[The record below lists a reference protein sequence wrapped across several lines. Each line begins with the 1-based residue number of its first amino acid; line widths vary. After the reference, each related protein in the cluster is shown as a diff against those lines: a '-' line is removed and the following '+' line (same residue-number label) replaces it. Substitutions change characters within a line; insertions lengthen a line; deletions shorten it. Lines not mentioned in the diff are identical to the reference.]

1 MRIDGTGRRA
11 RRSGGGALR
20 AATFIALVAG
30 CGASPADRVDAAAP
44 ARAGVAQGAS
54 DDPCR
59 FSTAEAMGSA
69 FGRQMKSSRLASVCQ
84 YRGSDADVVIVKVAT
99 GPEGTI
105 LRHVKGASAQ
115 SQTGAEKVTSPVG
128 EAYFDSV
135 LPVFIGRV
143 GNHEVQI
150 ETTIQPVPRDAMI
163 AVGRRIMETLARQ

>member
-1 MRIDGTGRRA
+1 MGIDATRRRA
-11 RRSGGGALR
+11 RSWRGGALQ
-20 AATFIALVAG
+20 AATCIALVAG
-30 CGASPADRVDAAAP
+30 CSVSPAEQADAAASG
-44 ARAGVAQGAS
+44 RAGVARSTG

-69 FGRQMKSSRLASVCQ
+69 FGRRMTSSKLVNVCE
-84 YRGSDADVVIVKVAT
+84 YRDTGTDVVVVKVEA

-115 SQTGAEKVTSPVG
+115 SQGGAQKVATAVG
-128 EAYFDSV
+128 EAYFDST

-150 ETTIQPVPRDAMI
+150 ETTIQPLPRDAMI
-163 AVGRRIMETLARQ
+163 AVGTRIMETLARK